1 MTDPFISFIS
11 SMTSHCIL
19 RALHLISQALLIK
32 TRQDRV
38 IGVCFNNRQGQEF
51 TCYWGFE
58 FITICSPYFNMYRP
72 VYDFFKNREFK
83 VKLSY
88 KPVSKKMP
96 VFAMIK
102 ELMNTYF
109 LMFLEHLIFFT
120 IETYGYC
127 ESITTKRK

>member
-1 MTDPFISFIS
+1 MYTAGF
-11 SMTSHCIL
+11 TSNELGAINGVNFD
-19 RALHLISQALLIK
+19 K

-72 VYDFFKNREFK
+72 FYDFFKNREFK

-102 ELMNTYF
+102 VLMNTYIF
-109 LMFLEHLIFFT
+109 LMLNFLDHLIFIT
-120 IETYGYC
+120 IETYGDC
-127 ESITTKRK
+127 ESITNKRK